1 MTTSANISGEN
12 SVTKFENLNENLL
25 KNVDVVISDE
35 SIENFEKINNKLT
48 GKPSTIIKY
57 ENGKLILLREGN
69 ISFEEILKEFQ
80 I

>member
-1 MTTSANISGEN
+1 M
-12 SVTKFENLNENLL
+12 L
-25 KNVDVVISDE
+25 KNVDVAISDE
-35 SIENFEKINNKLT
+35 SSENFEKINNKLT

>member
-1 MTTSANISGEN
+1 MN
-12 SVTKFENLNENLL
+12 KFINENLL
-25 KNVDVVISDE
+25 KNADVAISDE
-35 SIENFEKINNKLT
+35 SSENFEKINNKLT

>member
-25 KNVDVVISDE
+25 KNADVAISVE
-35 SIENFEKINNKLT
+35 SSENFEKINNKLT